1 MENVTQKTLNFVD
14 YPKLPIYFTA
24 KSPTLTLQNLKIP
37 HIKVPELIL
46 YIIISTKIGSE
57 TMKSE
62 SLIVENDM
70 YLQECL
76 EELLKKESYEPTSAQ
91 NCVTVKD
98 LFQEDTFDLR
108 C

>member
-1 MENVTQKTLNFVD
+1 
-14 YPKLPIYFTA
+14 
-24 KSPTLTLQNLKIP
+24 
-37 HIKVPELIL
+37 
-46 YIIISTKIGSE
+46 
-57 TMKSE
+57 MKSE